1 MLADPSEAI
10 PEVVLPF
17 KAPSILIENPCLNRC
32 SVRMMKFLEEH
43 SSPMLPYPAS
53 TEATVAWAMLEVAYV
68 ATLVEATSLAAFK
81 VLGQMQEEE
90 LKEGGS
96 LEPMEPIE
104 EARLACSFELEGD
117 SFACLAYR
125 IQLPFSLE
133 HQ

>member
-1 MLADPSEAI
+1 MP
-10 PEVVLPF
+10 
-17 KAPSILIENPCLNRC
+17 
-32 SVRMMKFLEEH
+32 
-43 SSPMLPYPAS
+43 
-53 TEATVAWAMLEVAYV
+53 EVAYV
-68 ATLVEATSLAAFK
+68 ATSVAATSLAAFK

-90 LKEGGS
+90 LKEGS

-104 EARLACSFELEGD
+104 EARPACSFELEGD